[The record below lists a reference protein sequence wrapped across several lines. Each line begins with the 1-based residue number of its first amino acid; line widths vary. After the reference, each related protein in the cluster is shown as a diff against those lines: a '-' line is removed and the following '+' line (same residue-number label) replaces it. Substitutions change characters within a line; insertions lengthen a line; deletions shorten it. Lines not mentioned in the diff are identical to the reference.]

1 MIETKYRY
9 TYISR
14 ERLYSR
20 VQYNSRIARRT
31 YNTRH
36 LMQTD
41 YVNDI
46 LCRPILVA
54 CITKELKK
62 KEKIIVMNQSYEID
76 KQEFNSYFEHE
87 VLLYFE
93 IRHVRNIFSQLP
105 TIVPIIPNSQ

>member
-14 ERLYSR
+14 ERLYSH